1 MPDIEERIRQLEE
14 RMRQAEDRLAIFQ
27 LMAGYGPAVDGN
39 CQRDAANVWTE
50 DGVYEL
56 DGKAF
61 EGRANI
67 VAMLE
72 SDQTRALINSG
83 SAHVLSLPHIVIKDD
98 TAVATCTSRLYRHAG
113 DDFRVLRATANR
125 WEFVRTPQGWR
136 VKHRVNKTLD
146 GSKESQAL
154 FQKSAGSSL
163 VGT

>member
-1 MPDIEERIRQLEE
+1 MVEIEDRVRLLEE
-14 RMRQAEDRLAIFQ
+14 RMRHTEDRLAIFQ

-39 CQRDAANVWTE
+39 CQRDAASVWTE

-56 DGKAF
+56 DLKSF
-61 EGRANI
+61 EGRDSI

-72 SDQTRALINSG
+72 SDQTRQLIDSG
-83 SAHVLSLPHIVIKDD
+83 SAHVVSLPSLVIDGD
-98 TAVATCTSRLYRHAG
+98 TAVATCTSRLYRYAG

-125 WEFVRTPQGWR
+125 WEFIRTPQGWR
-136 VKHRVNKTLD
+136 VKRRINKTLD

-154 FQKSAGSSL
+154 FRQAASGGL

>member
-1 MPDIEERIRQLEE
+1 MTDIDERIRLLEE
-14 RMRQAEDRLAIFQ
+14 RVLHTEDRLAIFQ

-39 CQRDAANVWTE
+39 CPGDAANVWTE

-56 DGKAF
+56 DRNIF

-67 VAMLE
+67 VAMLR
-72 SDQTRALINSG
+72 SDQTCELINGG
-83 SAHVLSLPHIVIKDD
+83 SAHVLSLPHIVIEGD
-98 TAVATCTSRLYRHAG
+98 TAVATCTSRLYRYAG

-136 VKHRVNKTLD
+136 VKRRINKTLD

-154 FQKSAGSSL
+154 FQRSAGSSL
-163 VGT
+163 IGT